1 MNGVRRGVSTV
12 YRILTH
18 PAYAGTYAYGRTPI
32 EPKRRRRNGQPGI
45 RHAPMAEWAVTLH
58 DRLPAYITWEQYLR
72 NTETPPPEPHD
83 RHDPRHRT
91 PGHRPAQRVGVLRP
105 VRAAEGRALQQH
117 AHGRVTSA

>member
-1 MNGVRRGVSTV
+1 M
-12 YRILTH
+12 LTH

-72 NTETPPPEPHD
+72 NTE
-83 RHDPRHRT
+83 RLRQNRT
-91 PGHRPAQRVGVLRP
+91 TATTEGHARQGIALLSGLVFCGQCGRRKGVLYGATSRP
-105 VRAAEGRALQQH
+105 RYECVDAPPTR
-117 AHGRVTSA
+117 